1 MIFTADGV
9 DFPDKLLQ
17 ALDSDRLVVFVGAG
31 VSMRAYKDQP
41 PDTYYPGFQELA
53 EQIAQRIGHTI
64 SEKDKENLRSNYV
77 DRVLGEWDDKTGD
90 IKGRAAAILQTNETG
105 QRLDQHR
112 AIIRLFTPKLTPRIV
127 TTNFDRL
134 LIRALKAEDRK
145 DSRWKITVAPS
156 LPPVKRFSGICYLHG
171 RVDEPDDMV
180 LTDKDIGRAYM
191 DEGWALRF
199 AHGMF
204 QQFDVLFIGY
214 SLRDPPLRYLS
225 LALEGTTERGRWA
238 LIPNKGPSASG
249 KAEEERDWQRR
260 HVEPIWYTA
269 KDCDYRALER
279 TIDAWGVDNSRS
291 FLDRRNV
298 LAQFGKSK
306 PDDLRP
312 HDLSRAK
319 YFLQDPASLR
329 DFAKESL
336 DIDWFD
342 RLLLWGHFDFL
353 IKEAG
358 NCSEADGFLA
368 ERFVDW
374 MISNPVEILGRIT
387 EHRATLN
394 IYLFDRF
401 CRRYQEGKA
410 PDVDVKLLRHI
421 LEFFR
426 PVIGQRRSF
435 LFASS
440 FVKRVFTT
448 LLDEGYVDD
457 VFWLL
462 GIALCTRSEISK
474 SISFAYEYARLEGQS
489 TESTPQYELRY
500 ELKFDNQM
508 AEYNV
513 NEISKHVFLPRIGA
527 IGFRLAH
534 FLTLKFLELRATDS
548 RGKTSDVRSHQVR
561 PAIASHAH
569 NNRDDPV
576 NFLLDLLRDH
586 WEALLAVDRA
596 KAGDGKDN
604 NWQAT
609 SALFVY
615 AQPPCRSAS
624 KQMSKVPEGHPF
636 TEVSALDSH

>member
-9 DFPDKLLQ
+9 DLPDRLLQ
-17 ALDSDRLVVFVGAG
+17 ALASDSLVVFVGAG
-31 VSMRAYKDQP
+31 VSMRAYRDQSP
-41 PDTYYPGFQELA
+41 NTYYPSFRELT
-53 EQIAQRIGHTI
+53 EQVAPRIGHTI
-64 SEKDKENLRSNYV
+64 NERDQEYLKGKFI
-77 DRVLGEWDDKTGD
+77 DRILGEWDDKTGD
-90 IKGRAAAILQTNETG
+90 IKAHAATILQTNESG
-105 QRLDQHR
+105 QRLDRHR
-112 AIIRLFTPKLTPRIV
+112 AIIRLFTPQLTPRIV

-134 LIRALKAEDRK
+134 LTRALEAEGRK
-145 DSRWKITVAPS
+145 DSRWNITTAPF
-156 LPPVKRFSGICYLHG
+156 LPPVRRFSGICYLHG
-171 RVDEPDDMV
+171 SVDEPSDMV

-199 AHGMF
+199 AHSMF
-204 QQFDVLFIGY
+204 QQFHVLFVGY
-214 SLRDPPLRYLS
+214 NLEDPPLRYLS
-225 LALEGTTERGRWA
+225 LALEGTTGQGRWA
-238 LIPNKGPSASG
+238 LIPNKDASASG
-249 KAEEERDWQRR
+249 NAEEERDWQRR

-269 KDCDYRALER
+269 KDNDYRALER
-279 TIDAWGVDNSRS
+279 TIDAWGVENSRS

-312 HDLSRAK
+312 HDLSRTK

-353 IKEAG
+353 IKGAG
-358 NCSEADGFLA
+358 NCSVADGFLA

-374 MISNPVEILGRIT
+374 MISNPVEILGKVT
-387 EHRATLN
+387 EHRPTLN
-394 IYLFDRF
+394 IDLFDRF

-410 PDVDVKLLRHI
+410 PSVAVALLRRI

-440 FVKRVFTT
+440 FVKRIFTT
-448 LLDEGYVDD
+448 LLDERYVDD

-474 SISFAYEYARLEGQS
+474 SINFAYEYARLEGQS

-527 IGFRLAH
+527 IGLRLAH

-548 RGKTSDVRSHQVR
+548 RGKTSDVRSHWIR

-596 KAGDGKDN
+596 QAERIYWFWRALNDDLIERLCIHVLTKLVEAG
-604 NWQAT
+604 
-609 SALFVY
+609 L
-615 AQPPCRSAS
+615 
-624 KQMSKVPEGHPF
+624 
-636 TEVSALDSH
+636 